1 MSDCTLTGLT
11 GGNYCQAGNPMGVST
26 GIYFAKS
33 TQKFAAA
40 DFLSKAKW
48 AEAIKKEEV
57 FPIRGV
63 NMFKGLEDG
72 SVEVNY
78 FEWGNKTRTVS
89 QQKIPRFTVT
99 LDLNECQKKQINKFR
114 GFRGRIYME
123 FGNYILG
130 TSDDAGLN
138 IKGAKL
144 TLVNVESGGFTL
156 TDGSKVGTKLVF
168 DLENDSDFHEK
179 GFAFEQGWDTN
190 SLDGLTEM
198 DITVVG
204 TPTATEIKLKV
215 GATCYGKFIHFGGL
229 VAADFTVTGGGS
241 ITSVSEANGVY
252 TFVTVGLAN
261 DSIIDLVAPSAISE
275 PDYFI
280 KSSGGLVVSG
290 IA

>member
-1 MSDCTLTGLT
+1 
-11 GGNYCQAGNPMGVST
+11 MGVAT

-33 TQKFAAA
+33 SQKFAAA
-40 DFLSKAKW
+40 DFLLKTKW

-78 FEWGNKTRTVS
+78 FEWGNKTRSVS
-89 QQKIPRFTVT
+89 QQKIPRFTAI

-130 TSDDAGLN
+130 TSDDAGLT

-144 TLVNVESGGFTL
+144 TLVNVESGDFTL

-168 DLENDSDFHEK
+168 DLENDSEFHEK
-179 GFAFEQGWDTN
+179 GFAFEQEWDTN

-198 DITVVG
+198 DITAVG

-215 GATCYGKFIHFGGL
+215 GATCYGKFVHFGGL
-229 VAADFTVTGGGS
+229 IADDFTITGGGS
-241 ITSVSEANGVY
+241 ITSVSEANEVY
-252 TFVTVGLAN
+252 TFVTSGLTN

-275 PDYFI
+275 SDYFI

-290 IA
+290 IV